1 MKPRQSRQSVL
12 FWFASYSP
20 LDLFALLTRWRP
32 GWFHRWNQM
41 ACSGVLL
48 HYAHRGIAVERDGY
62 VAPASKGANFI
73 DYCQPRGSFWAFR
86 TQVLIAHW

>member
-1 MKPRQSRQSVL
+1 LVRIVFSSG
-12 FWFASYSP
+12 FICIAN
-20 LDLFALLTRWRP
+20 ALAP
-32 GWFHRWNQM
+32 GLVSSLEPNGL
-41 ACSGVLL
+41 SGVLL

-86 TQVLIAHW
+86 TQVLIAHR